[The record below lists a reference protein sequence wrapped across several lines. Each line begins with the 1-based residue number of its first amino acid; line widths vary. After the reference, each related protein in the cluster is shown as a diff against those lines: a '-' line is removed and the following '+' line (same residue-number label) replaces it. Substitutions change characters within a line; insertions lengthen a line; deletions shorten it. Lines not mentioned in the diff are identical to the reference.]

1 MTAIDDG
8 TVIQDEMSYNRC
20 CLQLLSMMAQSS
32 EFEQMAV
39 REEEMIELDTLARDC
54 PFDVKG
60 GPENKHGKANIL
72 LQVATRAIRAR
83 YDLIL

>member
-1 MTAIDDG
+1 
-8 TVIQDEMSYNRC
+8 MSGC
-20 CLQLLSMMAQSS
+20 CWRLQLLSMMAQSS

-72 LQVATRAIRAR
+72 LQVVSRATRALDRTA
-83 YDLIL
+83 L

>member
-1 MTAIDDG
+1 
-8 TVIQDEMSYNRC
+8 
-20 CLQLLSMMAQSS
+20 MMAQSS

-72 LQVATRAIRAR
+72 LQVAYLPRATRAMHDAP
-83 YDLIL
+83 L

>member
-1 MTAIDDG
+1 
-8 TVIQDEMSYNRC
+8 
-20 CLQLLSMMAQSS
+20 MMAQSS

-72 LQVATRAIRAR
+72 LQVAPRAARALYNLFCR
-83 YDLIL
+83 IFSA